1 MPKKPNQLET
11 PSTRNYCKI
20 LGLLFIYCFI
30 FSSNLKAQTLELLK
44 CGSAEPSKE
53 YYESSK
59 LFLQN
64 SPNLREQIKNP
75 ISVAISVKM
84 ARKTD
89 GTGGLSINLVQ
100 SAIDKLNQKFTGT
113 NINFYLYNNAI
124 TFIDDDRYYLFSTE
138 DEGEITKKYDVNYA
152 VNLYLVHSFK
162 ESIGGYAY
170 YPSTDKVTNR
180 VFAYY
185 ENVTDL
191 MDKVI
196 PHEFGHYFGLF
207 HTFQGNQSSNEE
219 YVTRT
224 ELANCD
230 FAGDLLCDTPA
241 DPYGKL
247 YILGYL
253 DCSFPYTFSDKLSE
267 QYHPATDNLMSYY
280 RGCGNNFTNGQIN
293 LMSFGISER
302 LAPNNNVLNGYNI
315 RGYSPDSNI
324 ILTTKNLKKINNEYA
339 GENICI
345 KEKYL
350 LEYSNSLNN
359 NSEVEVYALSSDYKV
374 RHLVGKGIK
383 SPIEIDLSTI
393 PLLYS
398 DINFQVVS
406 SDEKHFGTLS
416 TSSYSVLDIPKGT
429 ISGNST
435 IFIGENAIY
444 FLNVN
449 GGKAEVEIED
459 LQGNI
464 YKSFKD
470 LRINKQ
476 QTLKINQ
483 TTELRVKSIKN
494 ICGVGSV
501 SGLAKVTV
509 SSAPTANLIVINA
522 ADPVWCRGQEK
533 KIDIVANGTPPPIK
547 SLNVFS
553 VDKNEKITGISYEHI
568 FDKLVFKPISANSP
582 LPNEVYIEIEFENI
596 PEKIKSKT
604 FYFAEPLKY
613 ALTKQIEAERL
624 QNISIKLEDTFFA
637 APTELVFNDFIT
649 KTVFGKNPSIDF
661 ASLENQNFS
670 LSKIVNP
677 SCQLLDIAINV
688 DLKVKDNLKIDIVRE
703 PNSCTGEKKSVSINK
718 SEAFVSNTPEILF
731 YDELDKNVAINTAQI
746 DGNSL
751 TFTIPES
758 IQKEGYHYFRIKML
772 GGFFSQK
779 SNKFFISTLPNVDIS
794 GFYNSSYDKKNLIKS
809 IEGSFPIRVKFN
821 NGLEQSINNRE
832 FIISNEFFADG
843 NYQIEKM
850 SNICGSKSS
859 DKSFIISKNTFAPK
873 CVGYRTTGN
882 GTSGSVTLFT
892 IKEPAGKTINK
903 QVGDRF
909 GINGYKDLTNSVI
922 HVSKY
927 TKYAIEASTW
937 SSRTLTGGGGNGEK
951 PVIWIDYNRNGTFE
965 ENERIQNSG
974 YSYSFTLEINDL
986 VMPGYYLMRIST
998 TNGETSGIVDPC
1010 SPTEKLITTSDY
1022 TLKIENYDAGNLP
1035 RLKIDINKK
1044 SYCYGSSIDFSIY
1057 REGANLNDKVNVI
1070 LKDRWGNLLQNY
1082 GDLNF
1087 GSHSKTIDYEIFE
1100 NESNLTLE
1108 VFDSKSGVMVNSDE
1122 FYIIKPAKVTFTGSS
1137 FGTKGKKS
1145 FITYNLEGG
1154 SNIDI
1159 TFSIN
1164 GGEETINTNLY
1175 VDGDYLRTFSS
1186 VFNYSQIV
1194 KPIRA
1199 IDKVCGVAQVS
1210 GSTAVAI
1217 LQQSQAQAEELSFS
1231 GGSGY
1236 TSCESEFS
1244 FNYQRKDNTA
1254 FGENDYI
1261 TAQLVDNKGNYKN
1274 TLDYYK
1280 SQNIILSSTKKEP
1293 PGIYYVKLISSQPVH
1308 EYYLYPLEL
1317 YFKNKITV
1325 SKKRKSFE
1333 GNVEYLELQS
1343 SNQNTRFNLNNT
1355 LFEYAMSFNFRL
1367 PLNLAK
1373 GKSLNITSSNSNY
1386 CSNKFPSVEYKTD
1399 QVSYVKG
1406 EISILSPKNV
1416 CVGGKVEIPYL
1427 INKELENNNTFEF
1440 TILNQQNRIVD
1451 TGLAIAENGN
1461 LKISQK
1467 NELDPTK
1474 KYRIRVNST
1483 NPYIESKPTEEISF
1497 SPKLEAI
1504 LNGSLKNQ
1512 AYAGSKIPVS
1522 LILRGEAPYAITLNN
1537 GQVFQNIKDSVYN
1550 FNLIADTLFSKI
1562 FISKI
1567 TSACGEGQTKGELN
1581 LEIFEIPKISIS
1593 PIDQGIYCVG
1603 STLGIEYATIKGKF
1617 INDPKLILELVN
1629 DKTGEATF
1637 IKSID
1642 KINGST
1648 EMKIP
1653 KSSIR
1658 GAAYSLRI
1666 TNTEPYFNSKISNSF
1681 QIEDIPS
1688 ASILDDITGFEGFN
1702 YNIRIQINSN
1712 TKTKLTIDG
1721 ENFETDQEIFTKNI
1735 KLSNTQNKYKLDKIS
1750 NYCGE
1755 GQINKNTANINILPN
1770 SEAAYYATVY
1780 PNPISNQ
1787 NSTFSIKL
1795 KEPLLYNPTEIHL
1808 ITAKGQLVESK
1819 STSNEFANEIRWGLS
1834 GLSHGVYFLNFKI
1847 KNLQF
1852 TKRIIIE

>member
-1 MPKKPNQLET
+1 MET
-11 PSTRNYCKI
+11 PSTRNYFKI
-20 LGLLFIYCFI
+20 LGVLFIACFI
-30 FSSNLKAQTLELLK
+30 FSSNLKAQTLEPLK

-84 ARKTD
+84 TRKTD

-113 NINFYLYNNAI
+113 NITFYLYNNAI
-124 TFIDDDRYYLFSTE
+124 TYVDNDKYYLFSTD
-138 DEGEITKKYDVNYA
+138 DEEEITKKYDVNYA

-162 ESIGGYAY
+162 ESIGGYTY
-170 YPSTDKVTNR
+170 FPSTDKATNR
-180 VFAYY
+180 VFAYF
-185 ENVTDL
+185 EDASDL
-191 MDKVI
+191 IDKVI

-207 HTFQGNQSSNEE
+207 HTFQGNHTSSEE
-219 YVTRT
+219 YVTRSQ
-224 ELANCD
+224 LSNCD
-230 FAGDLLCDTPA
+230 YAGDLLCDTPA

-293 LMSFGISER
+293 LMTFGISER
-302 LAPNNNVLNGYNI
+302 LAPNNNILNGYDI

-324 ILTTKNLKKINNEYA
+324 IFTTKNLKKINNEYA

-359 NSEVEVYALSSDYKV
+359 NAEVEVYALSSDYKV
-374 RHLVGKGIK
+374 RHLVGKGTK

-416 TSSYSVLDIPKGT
+416 SSSYSVLDIPKGT
-429 ISGNST
+429 ISGSST
-435 IFIGENAIY
+435 IFSGENATY
-444 FLNVN
+444 FMDVN

-470 LRINKQ
+470 FRINKL

-522 ADPVWCRGQEK
+522 ADPVWCRAQEK
-533 KIDIVANGTPPPIK
+533 TIDIVANGTPPPIK

-568 FDKLVFKPISANSP
+568 FDKLVFKPINANSQ
-582 LPNEVYIEIEFENI
+582 LPNEVFIEIEFENI
-596 PEKIKSKT
+596 PEKIKSKS

-637 APTELVFNDFIT
+637 APTDLVFNDYIT

-688 DLKVKDNLKIDIVRE
+688 ELKVKDNLKIDIVRE
-703 PNSCTGEKKSVSINK
+703 ANSCIGEKKSVSINK

-731 YDELDKNVAINTAQI
+731 YDELDKSVAINTAQI
-746 DGNSL
+746 DGNNL
-751 TFTIPES
+751 TFTIPEN

-772 GGFFSQK
+772 GGFLSQK

-809 IEGSFPIRVKFN
+809 IEGTFPISVKFN

-832 FIISNEFFADG
+832 FILSNEFFTDG

-873 CVGYRTTGN
+873 CVGFRTTGD

-892 IKEPAGKTINK
+892 IKEPGGKTINK

-909 GINGYKDLTNSVI
+909 GINGYKDLTNSII

-937 SSRTLTGGGGNGEK
+937 SSRSITGGGGNGEK
-951 PVIWIDYNRNGTFE
+951 PVIWIDYNQNGAFE
-965 ENERIQNSG
+965 ANERIQNSG
-974 YSYSFTLEINDL
+974 NTYSFSLEVNDL
-986 VMPGYYLMRIST
+986 VKPGYYLMRIST
-998 TNGETSGIVDPC
+998 TNEETSEIIDPC
-1010 SPTEKLITTSDY
+1010 SITEKLITTSDY
-1022 TLKIENYDAGNLP
+1022 TLKIENYDSGSLP

-1044 SYCYGSSIDFSIY
+1044 SYCFGSPIDFSIY
-1057 REGANLNDKVNVI
+1057 REGANINDKVNVK

-1087 GSHSKTIDYEIFE
+1087 GTHSKSIDYEIFE

-1122 FYIIKPAKVTFTGSS
+1122 FFIIKPAKVTFTGTS

-1145 FITYNLEGG
+1145 LITYNLEGG

-1164 GGEETINTNLY
+1164 GGEQTINTDYYGNS
-1175 VDGDYLRTFSS
+1175 VYLRTFSS

-1199 IDKVCGVAQVS
+1199 IDKVCGVAHVS
-1210 GSTAVAI
+1210 GSSAISI
-1217 LQQSQAQAEELSFS
+1217 LQQSEGQAENLDF
-1231 GGSGY
+1231 GGGAGY
-1236 TSCESEFS
+1236 TSCETEFS
-1244 FNYQRKDNTA
+1244 FNYQKKDNTA
-1254 FGENDYI
+1254 FGENNYI
-1261 TAQLVDNKGNYKN
+1261 TAQLIDSKGNYIY

-1280 SQNIILSSTKKEP
+1280 SQNLLISSSKKER
-1293 PGIYYVKLISSQPVH
+1293 PGIYYVKLISSQPIL
-1308 EYYLYPLEL
+1308 EYYLFPLEL
-1317 YFKNKITV
+1317 FFKNNVTTSK
-1325 SKKRKSFE
+1325 SKKTFE
-1333 GNVEYLELQS
+1333 GDIEYLELKS
-1343 SNQNTRFNLNNT
+1343 SLNYTRFNLNNT
-1355 LFEYAMSFNFRL
+1355 PFEYVMTSNYRL
-1367 PLNLAK
+1367 PLNLIK
-1373 GKSLNITSSNSNY
+1373 GESVNITSSNLNF
-1386 CSNKFPSVEYKTD
+1386 CGKKFPSITYKND
-1399 QVSYVKG
+1399 PIPFVKG
-1406 EISILSPKNV
+1406 EISILSPKNA

-1427 INKELENNNTFEF
+1427 INKELEINNIFEF
-1440 TILNQQNRIVD
+1440 NILNQQNKIVE
-1451 TGLAIAENGN
+1451 TGLAIVENGN
-1461 LKISQK
+1461 LKINQK

-1483 NPYIESKPTEEISF
+1483 NPYIESKLTEEISF

-1504 LNGSLKNQ
+1504 LNGSTQ
-1512 AYAGSKIPVS
+1512 TQMYAGSKIPV
-1522 LILRGEAPYAITLNN
+1522 IINLRGESPYAITLNN
-1537 GQVFQNIKDSVYN
+1537 GQVFQNIKDSIYT
-1550 FNLIADTLFSKI
+1550 FNLVADTLFPKI

-1648 EMKIP
+1648 EIKIP
-1653 KSSIR
+1653 KSSVR
-1658 GAAYSLRI
+1658 GATYSLRI

-1688 ASILDDITGFEGFN
+1688 ASILNDITGFEGFN

-1755 GQINKNTANINILPN
+1755 GQLNKNTANINILPN

-1795 KEPLLYNPTEIHL
+1795 KEPLLNNPTEIHL
-1808 ITAKGQLVESK
+1808 ITASGQLVESK
-1819 STSNEFANEIRWGLS
+1819 TIPLEFSKEIGWGLS

-1852 TKRIIIE
+1852 TKKIIIE